1 MRVLTLAT
9 LLFAGFLFPTW
20 QRHWKQ
26 TGDETIWHS
35 KYMNCDKAYAVEL
48 PPGVVAH
55 GELPPNPNHGFLISA
70 LAPET
75 TSEVTLDVDRLVG
88 VYATYD
94 AAEYGSARGYLKQKL
109 EREEPVEIL
118 ANYDLKF
125 QGHPAAYAH
134 FRKAKGGTTL
144 ETEEV
149 IVYRRS
155 KSVGPIFYVLWLRST
170 SQSYAQDR
178 KLYEQIRSGF
188 RILPGPKGE
197 CSNE

>member
-1 MRVLTLAT
+1 MRVLTVVILF
-9 LLFAGFLFPTW
+9 FAGFLFPTW
-20 QRHWKQ
+20 QRHWTQ
-26 TGDETIWHS
+26 TADETIWHV
-35 KYMNCDKAYAVEL
+35 KYTNCDKGYAVEL
-48 PPGVVAH
+48 PTGVVAH
-55 GELPPNPNHGFLISA
+55 GSLPPSPNHGFLISA

-75 TSEVTLDVDRLVG
+75 TSEVTLDADRLVG
-88 VYATYD
+88 VYATYG
-94 AAEYGSARGYLKQKL
+94 AAEYGSARGYLKQEL
-109 EREEPVEIL
+109 EWEGPIEVV
-118 ANYDLKF
+118 ANYDTKF
-125 QGHPAAYAH
+125 QGQPAAYAH
-134 FRKAKGGTTL
+134 FRKTKGETTL

-188 RILPGPKGE
+188 RILPAPKGQ